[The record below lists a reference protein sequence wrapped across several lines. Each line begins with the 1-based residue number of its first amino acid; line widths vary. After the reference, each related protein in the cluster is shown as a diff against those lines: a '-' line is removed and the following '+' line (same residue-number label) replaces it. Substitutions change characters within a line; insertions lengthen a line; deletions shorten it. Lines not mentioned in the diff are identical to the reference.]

1 LAHSFIYEL
10 RPIMMYPHLTPK
22 IRHEI
27 SDYHLKTLF
36 GHPVEVHLN
45 EQQSVLN
52 EQQSV
57 LKFLQEYG
65 TIHLKSSTW
74 SNNLEPDTHSQ
85 LPCIVLLLI
94 F

>member
-1 LAHSFIYEL
+1 
-10 RPIMMYPHLTPK
+10 MVYPHLTPK

-27 SDYHLKTLF
+27 SDYHFKTLF

-45 EQQSVLN
+45 EQQSVLK
-52 EQQSV
+52 SV
-57 LKFLQEYG
+57 LKFLQEDG

-74 SNNLEPDTHSQ
+74 SNNLEPHTHSQ

>member
-1 LAHSFIYEL
+1 
-10 RPIMMYPHLTPK
+10 LTPK

-57 LKFLQEYG
+57 LKSVLKFLQEDG

-74 SNNLEPDTHSQ
+74 SNNLEPHTHSQ

>member
-1 LAHSFIYEL
+1 
-10 RPIMMYPHLTPK
+10 MMYPHLTPK

-36 GHPVEVHLN
+36 GHPVEVH
-45 EQQSVLN
+45 LN